1 MTRNKT
7 VYQATVSPTII
18 FAVFYVCWI
27 EDAVCSE
34 IQDENTIEHCRL
46 PQCDTEH
53 KHILSKYGGSKNFK
67 YI

>member
-34 IQDENTIEHCRL
+34 IQDENTAGCHNVTQNTSI
-46 PQCDTEH
+46 
-53 KHILSKYGGSKNFK
+53 Y
-67 YI
+67 